1 MFSSPAHLS
10 LTPEHLMPLLQGV
23 RNWWRSREYGRGVLF
38 WLEVPE
44 EKQEEIKKQ
53 CDSDQVKAVEECIK
67 WWLQHATNVSWRQ
80 IIWSLDWEN
89 ETRVA
94 DTLRQY
100 AEPLSGTVI
109 SHSTVVLCI

>member
-1 MFSSPAHLS
+1 MFSSPAHLY

-23 RNWWRSREYGRGVLF
+23 HNWWGGGEYSRGVLF
-38 WLEVPE
+38 CLGVPE

-53 CDSDQVKAVEECIK
+53 CDSDQDKAVEECIK

-80 IIWSLDWEN
+80 IIRSLDRGK

-100 AEPLSGTVI
+100 AEPLSDTGI
-109 SHSTVVLCI
+109 NK